1 MNNTNIYEYGT
12 RLADFSNNILAKE
25 NQRITAIKDNVA
37 IREETFERKK
47 DFQKSEIK
55 KKHAWRWLYI
65 VLLVGAILAV
75 VIIIFRKQYPDMW
88 YLDWLLIFVIGGT
101 MIYLI
106 VLYFEIE
113 NRSPL
118 DFDKVDPN
126 SFTVTKMDDKVK
138 KKYGVEEKDDSEGI
152 CVGDLCCSGGLVYD
166 TVLSK
171 CVDPT
176 ESFVGGRLQENFYT
190 SIYTGTDLGT
200 LYE

>member
-1 MNNTNIYEYGT
+1 MSNIYEYGT
-12 RLADFSNNILAKE
+12 QLTNFSQNILEKE
-25 NQRITAIKDNVA
+25 DTRIAAIEDNVA
-37 IREETFERKK
+37 IREETFDRKK

-65 VLLVGAILAV
+65 VLIVGAILAV
-75 VIIIFRKQYPDMW
+75 VIIIFRKQYPDTW

-138 KKYGVEEKDDSEGI
+138 KKYGVEEKDDSEEI

-171 CVDPT
+171 CVAPT

-200 LYE
+200 PYE